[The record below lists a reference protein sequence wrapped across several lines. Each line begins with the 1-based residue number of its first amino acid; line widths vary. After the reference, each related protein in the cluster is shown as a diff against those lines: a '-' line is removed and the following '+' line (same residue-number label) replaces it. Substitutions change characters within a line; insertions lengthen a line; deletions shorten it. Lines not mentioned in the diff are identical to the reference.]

1 MGIFETMK
9 CNVNLLDAAQEYGLK
24 VKRNGFTNCIFHNDK
39 HPSMKLY
46 KDHYHCFSCGAHG
59 DVTSFTAQLF
69 ELSQLDAARKLAE
82 DFNIKCNFKN
92 THKGKSSN
100 CYVDI
105 LSFYIKTLEKNSIKY
120 APMTPDEELHPL
132 YTEALHLLP
141 LYRYYMDIL
150 IHGNTNERAELIQ
163 NERRLFNEL
172 RAKNRL
178 SRMAVR

>member
-1 MGIFETMK
+1 MGIFETIR
-9 CNVNLLDAAQEYGLK
+9 NDIDLLDAAQKYGLK
-24 VKRNGFTNCIFHNDK
+24 VKRDGFTNCIFHNDK

-69 ELSQLDAARKLAE
+69 GLSQLDAARKLAG
-82 DFNIKCNFKN
+82 DFNIRCDFKN
-92 THKGKSSN
+92 THKGKSSGS
-100 CYVDI
+100 YGDI
-105 LSFYIKTLEKNSIKY
+105 LYCRIKTLEENSIKY
-120 APMTPDEELHPL
+120 APITPDEELHPL

-150 IHGNTNERAELIQ
+150 IHGNTDERAELIQ